1 MTMENQRRIIQGQHS
16 AMQRGVLNVW
26 TIYDHPTDFPHS
38 YVARRFE
45 TGGGLLDP
53 VATTDIIQGELDAL
67 RKSFA
72 ICGMVC
78 LTRNV
83 CDDPKI
89 IETWL

>member
-1 MTMENQRRIIQGQHS
+1 MENQRRIIQGQHS

-45 TGGGLLDP
+45 TGGGMLDP